1 MDRPA
6 AFLQEMRGVI
16 MNPWVLLG
24 IVTAALA
31 IGAGGFKLGVDH
43 EVATQ
48 VREDKLVQKAI
59 DASTESA
66 AKAIAGIK
74 VKNTTIQQTLQKEIH
89 EKPVY
94 MDCRN
99 TPDGMRAINAAL
111 EPSGNGK
118 LPGTDAAK

>member
-1 MDRPA
+1 
-6 AFLQEMRGVI
+6 
-16 MNPWVLLG
+16 MNPWALLG
-24 IVTAALA
+24 IVIAAL
-31 IGAGGFKLGVDH
+31 GLGVGCFKLGMDH

-59 DASTESA
+59 DASTESS

-74 VKNTTIQQTLQKEIH
+74 VNNTTIQQTLQKEIH

-99 TPDGMRAINAAL
+99 TLDGLRAINAAL
-111 EPSGNGK
+111 EPPGGSK
-118 LPGTDAAK
+118 LPGADAVK